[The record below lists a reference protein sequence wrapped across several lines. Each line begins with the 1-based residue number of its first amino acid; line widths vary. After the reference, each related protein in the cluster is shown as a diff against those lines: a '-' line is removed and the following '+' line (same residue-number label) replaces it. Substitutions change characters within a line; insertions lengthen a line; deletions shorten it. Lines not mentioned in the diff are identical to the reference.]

1 MNRNVGFLVMLLM
14 AAPPMA
20 GAQQQPF
27 FIGGSFSGIAQAEQ
41 LPLGFPPPH
50 PESYYDGAPITGS
63 FEVFVPNPQP
73 QSPGSGYFLNTDGW
87 LSLSYTI
94 KNETFSFFVGS
105 PDPSSGSLPSVILLQ
120 ASSASS
126 PVQSVS
132 FLTDFVP
139 KYDGASFQLT
149 GPPGSLFDGLDAN
162 TLRFDPSHPPL
173 FGTSFA
179 SASAEMQFSIDVT
192 QVSFRTLAPVPEPA
206 TTALLLAGVALLGA
220 RRFIAATGFFSGP
233 SARMSGK
240 GPRAQ
245 PGPQRSG

>member
-1 MNRNVGFLVMLLM
+1 MNRKVGFLVTMLM
-14 AAPPMA
+14 AACPMA

-27 FIGGSFSGIAQAEQ
+27 FIGGSFSGIAQAER

-87 LSLSYTI
+87 LSLSYTV

-105 PDPSSGSLPSVILLQ
+105 PDPASGRLPSVILLQ
-120 ASSASS
+120 PPSPFSPMQSAL
-126 PVQSVS
+126 
-132 FLTDFVP
+132 FLTDFMP
-139 KYDGASFQLT
+139 KYNGASFQLT

-162 TLRFDPSHPPL
+162 TLRFDPSNPPL

-179 SASAEMQFSIDVT
+179 SASAEMQFNVDVT
-192 QVSFRTLAPVPEPA
+192 QVSYRTLTPVPEP
-206 TTALLLAGVALLGA
+206 TTAALLLAGIALLGA
-220 RRFIAATGFFSGP
+220 RRFIAASRLSGR
-233 SARMSGK
+233 SAR
-240 GPRAQ
+240 
-245 PGPQRSG
+245 RSGTGSRA